1 MFFVTSQNR
10 QAAPALEE
18 NIQEKGTKLTQEQIA
33 SYNEKGYLGVEGV
46 GPIALI
52 RSALDD
58 PVRRPDLF

>member
-1 MFFVTSQNR
+1 M
-10 QAAPALEE
+10 
-18 NIQEKGTKLTQEQIA
+18 LTQEQIA
-33 SYNEKGYLGVEGV
+33 SYHEKGYLGVEGV